1 MKMRR
6 AARVEQPPLGA
17 QVACARA
24 ATGLGWESEETTA
37 DGKTI
42 HQTITIHSV
51 RWSFD
56 TVSRSCRS

>member
-6 AARVEQPPLGA
+6 AARVEHPPFGV

-42 HQTITIHSV
+42 HQTIPIHPV

-56 TVSRSCRS
+56 TVSRPCRS